1 MTPFSSDLG
10 KITKGNSIQGTKLQH
25 SLLPR
30 KLFFTTPNLSLKKTN
45 LPHPKDF
52 VRMPATFSSM
62 KMCRN
67 STTPL

>member
-45 LPHPKDF
+45 LPRPKGFCENACYFLIDEN
-52 VRMPATFSSM
+52 VS
-62 KMCRN
+62 
-67 STTPL
+67 